1 MTDPSPEP
9 TGMPTPR
16 RPSWGAI
23 GRLLRRAVKPLQH
36 AAAAAIGIDRG
47 ARVETVEQMLAFNAR
62 RAPGYWIQ
70 LSLAAGIAILG
81 LVLGSTAVVIGAML
95 VSPLMG
101 PIVELGMGFA
111 VGSSFLV
118 IRSALRVLMS
128 TVVVVAGT
136 AVFTMVLPFHEVTTE
151 ISSRTAPT
159 ALDLLVAV
167 FCALTAAYT
176 TVRRTSDTTAA
187 AAGTA
192 IGIALVPPLCV
203 IGYGLGTGDGRIAG
217 GSALLFTA
225 NFSAILVLAVV
236 AFLLLGYDEVDA
248 VALEEKF
255 FTDRATRI
263 DRIAG
268 RAELVLERVFG
279 SRYGMAAR
287 VLVPLVFLMAVYFP
301 LRTALDR
308 VTWEVSAR
316 SAVQRILS
324 AEVPGAVQRSV
335 SVERET
341 IVVRLIVVGEAGE
354 AAALEQRL
362 ATALAAATGVLPT
375 VTVLAVADAQALTRA
390 TAAPEADGASLPKL
404 PAVEEARTRLAADLN
419 RVWPTGAAGP
429 LVGWSLEVPPSGVPG
444 LTVYHFGPAVGAA
457 AEALVASAVAPS
469 LETTPRVR
477 DIRLDSTAVVAGS
490 DPFTWLAT
498 MAPRLAL
505 SRTIDRASLCVSG
518 PLADTTGGFAD
529 SVRAVIAAAAAR
541 AELVAGP
548 AWRHRWTTGR
558 CQPDTTA
565 AAP

>member
-1 MTDPSPEP
+1 MTTPSP
-9 TGMPTPR
+9 GAATPPP
-16 RPSWGAI
+16 RPPSARGL
-23 GRLLRRAVKPLQH
+23 GRLLRRAVRPIQH
-36 AAAAAIGIDRG
+36 AAATAIGIDEG

-118 IRSALRVLMS
+118 IRSALRVVMS
-128 TVVVVAGT
+128 TVVVVVGT
-136 AVFTMVLPFHEVTTE
+136 ALFTMVLPFHEVTSE

-225 NFSAILVLAVV
+225 NFSAILLLAVLA
-236 AFLLLGYDEVDA
+236 FLVLGYDEVDA

-255 FTDRATRI
+255 FSVRDTWI
-263 DRIAG
+263 DRVAG
-268 RAELVLERVFG
+268 GAETILERIFG

-287 VLVPLVFLMAVYFP
+287 VMVPLLFLVAVYFP

-316 SAVQRILS
+316 AAVQRILNE
-324 AEVPGAVQRSV
+324 EVPGAVQRTV
-335 SVERET
+335 SIDPDA
-341 IVVRLIVVGEAGE
+341 IVVRLVVVGEAAE
-354 AAALEQRL
+354 AVALEQRL
-362 ATALAAATGVLPT
+362 ATQFAAATGVLPT
-375 VTVLAVADAQALTRA
+375 VSVLAVADAAALGRASVPEPEAQAL
-390 TAAPEADGASLPKL
+390 PELPPVEQARSRLGA
-404 PAVEEARTRLAADLN
+404 ELN
-419 RVWPTGAAGP
+419 RVWPASAAGP
-429 LVGWSLEVPPSGVPG
+429 LAGWSLDVPPVGPPRVS
-444 LTVYHFGPAVGAA
+444 VYHFGAPLGAA
-457 AEALVASAVAPS
+457 GEALVAAAMAPA
-469 LETTPRVR
+469 LEATPAVR
-477 DIRLDSTAVVAGS
+477 DVTLDSLPMTAGGELTTWFATLASRLEVSRWLDRATLCVAGPFADSTAQLPA
-490 DPFTWLAT
+490 A
-498 MAPRLAL
+498 
-505 SRTIDRASLCVSG
+505 
-518 PLADTTGGFAD
+518 
-529 SVRAVIAAAAAR
+529 VRAAVARAAVR
-541 AELVAGP
+541 AELVDGAV
-548 AWRHRWTTGR
+548 WRHRWTLGR
-558 CQPDTTA
+558 CA
-565 AAP
+565 AGGATSP